1 MIEDL
6 YRDQRQQRQLHL
18 KTQSFFYQKVQH
30 LQNKTTK
37 SQTYTWNFIPGL
49 EKKSPAGK
57 NTNTSEALIQNNT
70 FLSGRKSVCAG
81 SFSITALL
89 PLSL

>member
-37 SQTYTWNFIPGL
+37 SQTYTWNFIPGP
-49 EKKSPAGK
+49 EKK
-57 NTNTSEALIQNNT
+57 NLQQERTLT
-70 FLSGRKSVCAG
+70 
-81 SFSITALL
+81 LL
-89 PLSL
+89 KL